1 MKVWKKL
8 LLLIL
13 TGNILNAG
21 YFKEKNII
29 YFTDEMEDLE
39 KREVVKNVDFGTFKI
54 FEEDNNFAKDKN
66 NVFYKNKKVQ
76 NADVNSFQI
85 ENFLI
90 AKDKNSVFFVAKDE
104 VIKINGFS
112 SQKSKVFLQPF
123 MPSILQNKDGIYTF
137 DKYENGEIIVKS
149 ITTKEMD
156 IDSLEILKDSALILY
171 LKDKN
176 NVYYVNYVE
185 IEDEN
190 KVEIDEDDYD
200 DGRNIKIDIEKIN
213 RADSSSFEIA
223 GIYGKDKNSMYA
235 FGKKLEG
242 VNPETFQIISKNGI
256 IFKDDKNIYYL
267 GKKEARKLKNA
278 DVNSFEEVA
287 ENEYYKDKNNVYY
300 YDEYEGNMKIVKEA
314 DSKTFEGVSY
324 TFGKD
329 KNAVYKRENKLAG
342 VDPATFE
349 EIDSSFTKDKNNVY
363 YEEMPM
369 KGVDPKT
376 FEPLIN
382 YSNVKDKNGVYS
394 FSEREGKVIV
404 EKIKLPAGI
413 DLKTLK
419 PIENNFD
426 YFKDKN
432 NVYYIKSD
440 YSDEIDNMYDY
451 FEKVEGAD
459 VKSFEAIDY
468 SVGKDKNSVYYEAQ
482 KINGADV
489 KSFEFVG
496 YNFFKDKNNVYY
508 QRSEFTDNPD
518 ISYKFPKIEGA
529 DSKSFET
536 IDYSVG
542 KDKNSV
548 YYETQKINGADT
560 ISFKSLENNFFRDKK
575 SVYYKNKKLENIK
588 PENFKVINSSLVKQG
603 ENLYY
608 NIKDENDN
616 VKFIPL
622 ESKTVV
628 DESFEVLDEDYTKD
642 KNNVYFKGKILKGAD
657 VETFDKHYNEDDNGY
672 KIQDKN
678 RIYKIKKQD

>member
-29 YFTDEMEDLE
+29 YFTDEMEDSE

-54 FEEDNNFAKDKN
+54 FEEDDNFAKDKN

-104 VIKINGFS
+104 VIKIKGFS

-149 ITTKEMD
+149 IKTKEMD
-156 IDSLEILKDSALILY
+156 IDSLEILKDSVIILY

-190 KVEIDEDDYD
+190 NVKNEEDYD

-213 RADSSSFEIA
+213 GADSSSFEIT

-242 VNPETFQIISKNGI
+242 VNPETFQTISENGI

-300 YDEYEGNMKIVKEA
+300 YDEYEGNMKTIKEA
-314 DSKTFEGVSY
+314 DPKTFEGISY

-376 FEPLIN
+376 FEPFVDYIL
-382 YSNVKDKNGVYS
+382 VKDKNGIYK
-394 FSEREGKVIV
+394 FGKTWGIDEDESDSKLVV
-404 EKIKLPAGI
+404 EKVELSPEI

-419 PIENNFD
+419 PMEN
-426 YFKDKN
+426 YSYYSKDKN
-432 NVYYIKSD
+432 NVYYDFKKI
-440 YSDEIDNMYDY
+440 
-451 FEKVEGAD
+451 EGAD
-459 VKSFEAIDY
+459 IKSFEPLGYVI
-468 SVGKDKNSVYYEAQ
+468 GKDKNSVYYETQ
-482 KINGADV
+482 KINGVDAN
-489 KSFEFVG
+489 SFESLG
-496 YNFFKDKNNVYY
+496 ENFFKDKNNVYY

-529 DSKSFET
+529 DPKSFEA
-536 IDYSVG
+536 IDNFVG

-588 PENFKVINSSLVKQG
+588 PENFKVINSFLVKQG

-622 ESKTVV
+622 ESKTVD

-642 KNNVYFKGKILKGAD
+642 KNNVYFKGKILKGVD

-678 RIYKIKKQD
+678 RIYKIKKQDQKR

>member
-1 MKVWKKL
+1 MSMVL
-8 LLLIL
+8 VLLIL
-13 TGNILNAG
+13 SGNILNAG

-29 YFTDEMEDLE
+29 YFTDEMEDSE

-54 FEEDNNFAKDKN
+54 FEKNDNFAKDKN

-90 AKDKNSVFFVAKDE
+90 AKDKNSVFFVTKDE
-104 VIKINGFS
+104 VVKIKGFS
-112 SQKSKVFLQPF
+112 PQKSEIFIQLF
-123 MPSILQNKDGIYTF
+123 MPSILKNKDGIYTF
-137 DKYENGEIIVKS
+137 DKYENGELTVKS

-176 NVYYVNYVE
+176 NVYYVDYVE
-185 IEDEN
+185 SEDEN

-242 VNPETFQIISKNGI
+242 VNPETFQTISESGI
-256 IFKDDKNIYYL
+256 IFKDDKNIYYF

-300 YDEYEGNMKIVKEA
+300 YDEYEGNMKTIKEA
-314 DSKTFEGVSY
+314 DPKTFEGISY

-329 KNAVYKRENKLAG
+329 KNAVYKRENKLVG

-376 FEPLIN
+376 FEPFVN
-382 YSNVKDKNGVYS
+382 YILVKDKNGIYK
-394 FSEREGKVIV
+394 FGKTWGIDESDSKLFV
-404 EKIKLPAGI
+404 EKVELSPEI

-419 PIENNFD
+419 PIGNSE
-426 YFKDKN
+426 YSKDKN
-432 NVYYIKSD
+432 NVYYNFKRI
-440 YSDEIDNMYDY
+440 
-451 FEKVEGAD
+451 EGAD
-459 VKSFEAIDY
+459 IKSFEPLGYVI
-468 SVGKDKNSVYYEAQ
+468 GKDKRSVYYETQ
-482 KINGADV
+482 KINGIDV
-489 KSFEFVG
+489 KSFEFLE

-508 QRSEFTDNPD
+508 QRGEFMDNPG
-518 ISYKFPKIEGA
+518 ISYKFSKIEGA
-529 DSKSFET
+529 DSKTFEA

-542 KDKNSV
+542 KDKNNV
-548 YYETQKINGADT
+548 YYETQKINGIDVE
-560 ISFKSLENNFFRDKK
+560 SFESLGENFFKDKNNI
-575 SVYYKNKKLENIK
+575 YYKNKKLENIK

-603 ENLYY
+603 KNLYY
-608 NIKDENDN
+608 NIEDENEN
-616 VKFIPL
+616 IKFFQL
-622 ESKTVV
+622 ESKTI
-628 DESFEVLDEDYTKD
+628 DDKSFEVFDEDYTKD
-642 KNNVYFKGKILKGAD
+642 KNNVYYKGKILKGAD
-657 VETFDKHYNEDDNGY
+657 VETFVKYYNEDDNGY

-678 RIYKIKKQD
+678 KIYIQVSPK